1 MTLIEYMAFSAP
13 KARVLD
19 RQFIKA
25 FDRNVLPDLVDEFG
39 IHAWVPTIPPM
50 ELGSESESTI
60 DVDSDSQEKTENE
73 MSPVT
78 ALLSGLEETCLG
90 NT

>member
-1 MTLIEYMAFSAP
+1 MTLIEYMALSAP

-19 RQFIKA
+19 QQFIKA
-25 FDRNVLPDLVDEFG
+25 FDRNVLSDLVDKFG
-39 IHAWVPTIPPM
+39 IRAWVPISRPL

-60 DVDSDSQEKTENE
+60 DVNGDSQEKTENE

-78 ALLSGLEETCLG
+78 ALLRA
-90 NT
+90 